1 MSLLIIYLYFSNCHF
16 ELLVQSYKLYFE
28 ICVFARKN
36 KLLLRLILLLGIFL
50 STYRDSHRYTFRITC
65 YFCNRIRNIQQPY
78 IKAKLMKRNE
88 WMALIVTSFMMMAVC
103 LSAQAKVKKTVER
116 GMTKQE
122 VIAIM
127 GQPKLTSF
135 DAYGDKWEYYKMNVI
150 LGESKRIVVGFD
162 LNGRVVAYETKFWDN
177 NTNSEIGNCNQRPAP
192 PYGAG
197 AGPDGPAYYACCLDD
212 ASFSRLYNKVKG
224 ASFDD
229 NKLDLIEVASL
240 GCFYS
245 CSQTARMM
253 KIFTFGDKQLKVLRL
268 MAPHIVDLQNA
279 TDIYNVFTF
288 DSEKSK
294 AGEIMRNSRP

>member
-1 MSLLIIYLYFSNCHF
+1 
-16 ELLVQSYKLYFE
+16 
-28 ICVFARKN
+28 
-36 KLLLRLILLLGIFL
+36 
-50 STYRDSHRYTFRITC
+50 
-65 YFCNRIRNIQQPY
+65 
-78 IKAKLMKRNE
+78 MKRNE

-122 VIAIM
+122 VVAIL
-127 GQPKLTSF
+127 GQPKLTNF
-135 DAYGDKWEYYKMNVI
+135 DAYGDRWEYYKMNA
-150 LGESKRIVVGFD
+150 LTGESKRIVVCFD
-162 LNGRVVAYETKFWDN
+162 LNGRVVAYETKYWDN

-197 AGPDGPAYYACCLDD
+197 AGPDGPAYYGYCLDD
-212 ASFSRLYNKVKG
+212 ASFSRLYNKVKN

-229 NKLDLIEVASL
+229 NKFDLIEVASL

-253 KIFTFGDKQLKVLRL
+253 KMFTFSDKQLKVLRL
-268 MAPHIVDLQNA
+268 MAPHIVDPENA
-279 TDIYNVFTF
+279 IAIYDVLTF

-294 AGEIMRNSRP
+294 AGQNIKVTSTALSVYNERQKVSVSLNKAMEQDETYGIGNNKEITSVQFGIFADEDVKAADDYETIRL